1 MIIADDLFMHDMW
14 MVSMAGTIDN
24 LLFGQTSTIGGCAIT
39 LSYLTTQPV
48 SIIIDVLVL
57 AHIISTFDH
66 TNH

>member
-1 MIIADDLFMHDMW
+1 MW